1 MTVKIDTRTIESS
14 GVTELYISATPERYA
29 PPDQVAEQLF
39 SGIRNTLKSQNT
51 RILEERVFGTAKAMG
66 ALANARS
73 RAYKGQD
80 FDDGVAP
87 SFLVGDE
94 GASLGPIAGVQVHAL
109 SGDIQTEVIDLD
121 GMPRGRILR
130 APNHTIVTLSCVSAP
145 QLTCPKEQARVCL
158 EKAEA
163 ALKRCGTSFLSV
175 ARTWMW
181 LNDILSWYDD
191 FNSVRS
197 RFFAERGMIG
207 QGTRQSMPA
216 STGIGLGAAD
226 GSDCAMDLFA
236 VLKPADSTQ
245 YLQAGGKQQ
254 CALEYGS
261 AFSRASR
268 APTPAGQTVF
278 VSGTASINAAGETT
292 NIGDPKGQID
302 DTIENVRAV
311 LRDMNVTDDDVVH
324 IIAYCKT
331 AEIERVFNSI
341 KGKYNWP
348 WITPICD
355 ICRHDLLFE
364 IEATAVAKRIP

>member
-1 MTVKIDTRTIESS
+1 MTLNIDTRAIESS
-14 GVTELYISATPERYA
+14 GVTELYISATPQHNA
-29 PPDQVAEQLF
+29 PPAQVAEQLF
-39 SGIRNTLKSQNT
+39 SGIRDALKPQNA
-51 RILEERVFGTAKAMG
+51 RILEERVFATDQVIDV
-66 ALANARS
+66 LSNARS
-73 RAYKGQD
+73 HAYQGQE

-87 SFLVGDE
+87 SFLVGQE

-109 SGDIQTEVIDLD
+109 SGEIQTEVIDLD
-121 GMPRGRILR
+121 GAPRGRILH
-130 APNHTIVTLSCVSAP
+130 APNHTVVTLSCISAP

-163 ALKRCGTSFLSV
+163 ALKKCGTNFLSV

-197 RFFAERGMIG
+197 KFFAERGMIG
-207 QGTRQSMPA
+207 EGTRQSMPA

-226 GSDCAMDLFA
+226 RSDCAMDLFA

-268 APTPAGQTVF
+268 TPTPAGETVF
-278 VSGTASINAAGETT
+278 VSGTASIDAAGATT
-292 NIGDPKGQID
+292 NIDDAAGQIK

-324 IIAYCKT
+324 ILAYCKT
-331 AEIERVFNSI
+331 TEVESVFNSI

-355 ICRHDLLFE
+355 VCRHDLLFE
-364 IEATAVAKRIP
+364 IEATAVAKSPA

>member
-1 MTVKIDTRTIESS
+1 MTVNIDKRAIESS
-14 GVTELYISATPERYA
+14 GVTEFYISAIPQRKA
-29 PPDQVAEQLF
+29 PPAQLAGQLF
-39 SGIRNTLKSQNT
+39 SAIKDTLNFENA
-51 RILEERVFGTAKAMG
+51 RILEERVFAAGQVIDI
-66 ALANARS
+66 LAEARS
-73 RAYKGQD
+73 RAYHGQG

-87 SFLVGDE
+87 SFLVGRE

-109 SGDIQTEVIDLD
+109 SGDIHTEVISLD
-121 GMPRGRILR
+121 GAPRGRILR

-158 EKAEA
+158 EKAETS
-163 ALKRCGTSFLSV
+163 LKSCGTNFLSV

-181 LNDILSWYDD
+181 LNDILAWYDD

-197 RFFAERGMIG
+197 KFFAERGMIG
-207 QGTRQSMPA
+207 EGTRQSMPA
-216 STGIGLGAAD
+216 STGIGLGATD

-236 VLKPADSTQ
+236 VLKPPDSTQ

-268 APTPAGQTVF
+268 ASTPAGHTVF

-292 NIGDPKGQID
+292 NIGDPKGQIN

-311 LRDMNVTDDDVVH
+311 LKDMDVADEDVVH

-331 AEIERVFNSI
+331 PEIERVFNSI

-348 WITPICD
+348 WIIPICD
-355 ICRHDLLFE
+355 VCRHDLLFE
-364 IEATAVAKRIP
+364 IEATAVAKRNA

>member
-1 MTVKIDTRTIESS
+1 MTVNIDTRVIESS
-14 GVTELYISATPERYA
+14 DVTEIYISAAPEENA
-29 PPDQVAEQLF
+29 PAAEVAEQLF
-39 SGIRNTLKSQNT
+39 CGIKDTLRSQNA
-51 RILEERVFGTAKAMG
+51 RILEERVFATEQVMDV
-66 ALANARS
+66 LANARS
-73 RAYKGQD
+73 QAYQGQE

-94 GASLGPIAGVQVHAL
+94 GASLGPIAGVQVHAI

-121 GMPRGRILR
+121 GAPRGRILH
-130 APNHTIVTLSCVSAP
+130 APNHTVLTLSCISAP
-145 QLTCPKEQARVCL
+145 QLNRPKEQARVCL
-158 EKAEA
+158 EKAED
-163 ALKRCGTSFLSV
+163 ALKKCGTNFLSV

-191 FNSVRS
+191 FNGVRS
-197 RFFAERGMIG
+197 KFFAERGMIG
-207 QGTRQSMPA
+207 EGTRQSMPA

-226 GSDCAMDLFA
+226 RSDCAMDLFA
-236 VLKPADSTQ
+236 VLEPADSTQ

-268 APTPAGQTVF
+268 TPTPAGETVF
-278 VSGTASINAAGETT
+278 VSGTASIDAAGATTNIDNAAG
-292 NIGDPKGQID
+292 QIN

-324 IIAYCKT
+324 ILAYCKT
-331 AEIERVFNSI
+331 TEIESVFNSI

-348 WITPICD
+348 WIIPICD
-355 ICRHDLLFE
+355 ICRPDLLFE
-364 IEATAVAKRIP
+364 IEATAVAKGTA

>member
-1 MTVKIDTRTIESS
+1 MTVNIDTRAIESS
-14 GVTELYISATPERYA
+14 GVTELYISATPQHNA

-39 SGIRNTLKSQNT
+39 SGIRDALKSQNA
-51 RILEERVFGTAKAMG
+51 RILEERVFATGQVMDI
-66 ALANARS
+66 LAQARS
-73 RAYKGQD
+73 RAYQGQD
-80 FDDGVAP
+80 FDDGVAA
-87 SFLVGDE
+87 SFLVGNE
-94 GASLGPIAGVQVHAL
+94 GTYGPVAGVQVHAL
-109 SGDIQTEVIDLD
+109 SGDIQTEIIDLD
-121 GMPRGRILR
+121 GAPRGRILR

-145 QLTCPKEQARVCL
+145 QLTCLKEQARVCL

-163 ALKRCGTSFLSV
+163 ALKKCGTNFLSV

-197 RFFAERGMIG
+197 KFFAERGMIG

-268 APTPAGQTVF
+268 APTPAGETVF
-278 VSGTASINAAGETT
+278 VSGTASISAAGETT
-292 NIGDPKGQID
+292 NIGDPKGQIN

-331 AEIERVFNSI
+331 TEIERVFNSI
-341 KGKYNWP
+341 KGKHNWP

-364 IEATAVAKRIP
+364 IEATAVARSNA